1 MTTDTTPATD
11 RLIIDHL
18 PEPDTVPEL
27 TTLLRDVYDSAYT
40 AGYSDGLAET
50 AKNSET
56 THLADHPAK
65 PSRESSLP
73 YPHRNR
79 REREAKALV
88 EQITAG
94 RDSVFTIQTDQLIN
108 IAHRLGYFPD
118 LHDGT
123 FHDWS
128 VAFKAHLHRR
138 KFKVGNLYWKPILK
152 VTGTWWIE
160 RA

>member
-1 MTTDTTPATD
+1 MTTETTPATD

-18 PEPDTVPEL
+18 PEPVTVPEL

-40 AGYSDGLAET
+40 AGYTDGLAEAEEK
-50 AKNSET
+50 AKNTGSPA
-56 THLADHPAK
+56 LDHDY
-65 PSRESSLP
+65 ESSLP

-79 REREAKALV
+79 REREAKSLV

-152 VTGTWWIE
+152 ITGTWWIE